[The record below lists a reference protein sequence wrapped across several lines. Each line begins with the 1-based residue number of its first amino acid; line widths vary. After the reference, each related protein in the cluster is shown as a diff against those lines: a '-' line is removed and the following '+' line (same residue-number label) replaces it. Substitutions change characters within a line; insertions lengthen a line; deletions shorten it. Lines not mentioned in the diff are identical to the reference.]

1 MENTTVYVKEADEKA
16 PVTPPRKISAGRRI
30 GALFVGLFCFIVT
43 NWIFKI
49 VLSVL
54 AALVLP
60 LFGIHMSEN
69 PRLLLDV
76 KAGASLLAMIPGIYA
91 FIKGYK
97 HIIYQQPKDILE

>member
-1 MENTTVYVKEADEKA
+1 MENTTVYVKKSNEKA
-16 PVTPPRKISAGRRI
+16 PVVPAHKISTGRRI
-30 GALFVGLFCFIVT
+30 GAIFVGLFCFIVT

-49 VLSVL
+49 ALSML

-60 LFGIHMSEN
+60 LFDIHISEN

-76 KAGASLLAMIPGIYA
+76 KARASLFAMIPGIYA

-97 HIIYQQPKDILE
+97 HIINQSP